1 MKDEMFGFYKNA
13 LLGSVTGTPI
23 CEDYKREWTQCG
35 DDKDK
40 LLKFAL
46 RQSCI
51 PYLFLHSFNGQGL
64 SKEYLLKEFRNY
76 INGAYTVHDAD
87 KVKGYTY
94 ELNVARKGMFDT
106 PNDVIAFMYCQ
117 ETTVVIPTTKC
128 SSLFVGCSSDV
139 HISLAGY
146 NSIRIYLYDNSRVVI
161 EDADDESDVTVYRYS
176 DMAKA
181 DKGKYCLCDVR
192 VFDKD
197 LRTQL

>member
-1 MKDEMFGFYKNA
+1 MMRFYKA
-13 LLGSVTGTPI
+13 GLLGTVTQQPL
-23 CEDYKREWTQCG
+23 CESYKEEWRACG
-35 DDKDK
+35 DDKEK
-40 LLKFAL
+40 LMKFAL
-46 RQSCI
+46 RQQAL

-64 SKEYLLKEFRNY
+64 SREYLLKEFRNY

-128 SSLFVGCSSDV
+128 PSLFVGCSSDV